1 VGRKKS
7 PRRLAQ
13 REHVRD
19 LERLAELEPGGKP
32 ENPIEVD
39 TPAVID
45 VMAEQKPCPLCQGN
59 LRLLEH
65 AAETIEGERLR
76 VAHVTCTNCGIPR
89 EIYFRLTVSMLN

>member
-1 VGRKKS
+1 MGRRKS
-7 PRRLAQ
+7 PRGLAQ

-19 LERLAELEPGGKP
+19 LERLAAREPGGAP
-32 ENPIEVD
+32 DRPIEVD

-45 VMAEQKPCPLCQGN
+45 VMAEQKTCPLCQGG

-65 AAETIEGERLR
+65 AAETIDGERLR
-76 VAHVTCTNCGIPR
+76 VAHVTCTSCGIPR